1 VRIVRENTLSLQ
13 KLIEDLLAYHQS
25 RALEPATLGPVPLA
39 DVIRRVVREQKL
51 AAIARMITC
60 DTQLAPAVVVGDA
73 EKIRT
78 VIDNLLSNAIKYSPR
93 SGVIEIALVEADGYA
108 VLDVSDSGPGIA
120 AAERER
126 VFDSFYSG
134 KAPVD
139 GKVKG
144 SGLGLAIAREYA
156 LAQAGRIEV
165 LDRSDTKRG
174 VRFRLWLPL
183 AAASGAPE
191 AAAPERKSPVAIGGH
206 K

>member
-1 VRIVRENTLSLQ
+1 VL
-13 KLIEDLLAYHQS
+13 
-25 RALEPATLGPVPLA
+25 
-39 DVIRRVVREQKL
+39 REQKL
-51 AAIARMITC
+51 AAIARMITFE
-60 DTQLAPAVVVGDA
+60 TTLGAAVVVGEV

-78 VIDNLLSNAIKYSPR
+78 VVDNLLSNSIKYSPR
-93 SGVIEIALVEADGYA
+93 AGVIELTVVEQEGFAL
-108 VLDVSDSGPGIA
+108 LDVSDHGPGIA
-120 AAERER
+120 EDERAR

-134 KAPVD
+134 KAPAG

-165 LDRSDTKRG
+165 LDRSDGQRG

-183 AAASGAPE
+183 AAGQDLPRT
-191 AAAPERKSPVAIGGH
+191 ERTRRATPAVIGGQ